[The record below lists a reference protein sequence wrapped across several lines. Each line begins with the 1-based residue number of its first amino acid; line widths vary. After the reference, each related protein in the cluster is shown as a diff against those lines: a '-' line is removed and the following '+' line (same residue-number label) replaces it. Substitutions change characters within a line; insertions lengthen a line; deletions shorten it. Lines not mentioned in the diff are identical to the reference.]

1 MVWAQSLLIKFV
13 KKSVKDLSSKKTLKV
28 LKSVITCAGK
38 GTRLLP
44 FTKELPKEMA
54 PIFSLGK
61 NGIEIKPLI
70 QQIFENLFTIGVR
83 EFCFISGKTKRSLQD
98 HFYPDQQKDIPSQL
112 SSFYE
117 MITNSKIAWM
127 NQLIPKGFGDAVL
140 ASKPFVN
147 NDVFLVQAGDVVISS
162 QIHSSI
168 TKLIELSKNEE
179 IEAAFLIQNV
189 TDPERHGI
197 VTTEKDEDISLVT
210 KVVEKPENPE
220 TDLGIMPFYFFR
232 SSIFD
237 ALNTVTPGYGNE
249 IQLTDAIQKLIES
262 GKNVAAIKMDKETI
276 LDVGTPESYWN
287 ALNLS
292 FKSSN

>member
-1 MVWAQSLLIKFV
+1 MKA
-13 KKSVKDLSSKKTLKV
+13 
-28 LKSVITCAGK
+28 VITCAGK

-54 PIFSLGK
+54 PIFANGE

-70 QQIFENLFTIGVR
+70 QQIFENLFSIGVK
-83 EFCFISGKTKRSLQD
+83 EFCFITGKTKRSLQD
-98 HFYPDQQKDIPSQL
+98 HFYPDPQQEIPSTL
-112 SSFYE
+112 SGFYK
-117 MITNSKIAWM
+117 MIINSQIAWI

-147 NDVFLVQAGDVVISS
+147 KDSFIVQAGDVAISS
-162 QIHSSI
+162 QTHSSMSD
-168 TKLIELSKNEE
+168 LIELSKNEK
-179 IEAAFLIQNV
+179 IDAGFLIQEV

-197 VTTEKDEDISLVT
+197 VTIEVNDGMSFVRKA
-210 KVVEKPENPE
+210 VEKPKVPE
-220 TDLGIMPFYFFR
+220 SNLGIVPFYFFR

-237 ALNTVTPGYGNE
+237 ALEKITPGYGNE

-262 GKNVAAIKMDKETI
+262 GKNVVAIKMDKETVF
-276 LDVGTPESYWN
+276 DVGTPESYWK

-292 FKSSN
+292 FKSSK

>member
-1 MVWAQSLLIKFV
+1 MKA
-13 KKSVKDLSSKKTLKV
+13 
-28 LKSVITCAGK
+28 VITCAGK

-70 QQIFENLFTIGVR
+70 QKIFENLFSIGIR

-98 HFYPDQQKDIPSQL
+98 HFYPDQQKDIPSPL
-112 SSFYE
+112 SNFYE
-117 MITNSKIAWM
+117 MIINSQIAWI
-127 NQLIPKGFGDAVL
+127 NQLIPRGFGDAVL

-168 TKLIELSKNEE
+168 KKLIELSKNEE
-179 IEAAFLIQNV
+179 IEAAFLVQTV

-197 VTTEKDEDISLVT
+197 VTTKKDEDISLVS

-220 TDLGIMPFYFFR
+220 TDVGIMPFYFFR

-237 ALNTVTPGYGNE
+237 ALNTITPGYGNE

-292 FKSSN
+292 FNSSK

>member
-1 MVWAQSLLIKFV
+1 MKA
-13 KKSVKDLSSKKTLKV
+13 
-28 LKSVITCAGK
+28 VITCAGK

-54 PIFSLGK
+54 PIFSYTQ

-70 QQIFENLFTIGVR
+70 QQIFENLFTVGIR

-98 HFYPDQQKDIPSQL
+98 HFYPDQQQDIPNSL
-112 SSFYE
+112 SSFYDK
-117 MITNSKIAWM
+117 IISSQIAWI

-140 ASKPFVN
+140 SSKPFVN
-147 NDVFLVQAGDVVISS
+147 NDVFFVQAGDVVISS

-168 TKLIELSKNEE
+168 KKLIELSKNEE
-179 IEAAFLIQNV
+179 IDAAFLVQTV

-197 VTTEKDEDISLVT
+197 VNIKKDEDISLVS

-220 TDLGIMPFYFFR
+220 TDIGIMPFYFFR

-237 ALNTVTPGYGNE
+237 ALHAITPGYGNE

-262 GKNVAAIKMDKETI
+262 GKNVAAIKMDNETI

-292 FKSSN
+292 FNSSK

>member
-1 MVWAQSLLIKFV
+1 MKA
-13 KKSVKDLSSKKTLKV
+13 
-28 LKSVITCAGK
+28 VITCAGK

-54 PIFSLGK
+54 PIFSFTK

-70 QQIFENLFTIGVR
+70 QQIFENLFTVGIR

-98 HFYPDQQKDIPSQL
+98 HFYPDQQQNIPSSL
-112 SSFYE
+112 SLFYD
-117 MITNSKIAWM
+117 MIINSHIAWI

-140 ASKPFVN
+140 SSKSFIKN
-147 NDVFLVQAGDVVISS
+147 NVFLVQAGDVVLSS

-168 TKLIELSKNEE
+168 KKLIELSENSD
-179 IEAAFLIQNV
+179 IEAGFLVQTV
-189 TDPERHGI
+189 TDPDRHGI
-197 VTTEKDEDISLVT
+197 VTTKTDENISVVK
-210 KVVEKPENPE
+210 KVVEKPTSPE
-220 TDLGIMPFYFFR
+220 TNLGIMPFYFFR

-237 ALNTVTPGYGNE
+237 ALEKTTPGYGGE

-262 GKNVAAIKMDKETI
+262 GKNVVAIKIDEETI
-276 LDVGTPESYWN
+276 LDVVTPESYWN

-292 FKSSN
+292 FKSSK

>member
-1 MVWAQSLLIKFV
+1 MKA
-13 KKSVKDLSSKKTLKV
+13 
-28 LKSVITCAGK
+28 VITCAGK

-54 PIFSLGK
+54 PIFSFTQ

-70 QQIFENLFTIGVR
+70 QQIFENLFTVGMR

-98 HFYPDQQKDIPSQL
+98 HFYPDQQQDIPDSL
-112 SSFYE
+112 SSFYDK
-117 MITNSKIAWM
+117 IINSQIAWI

-147 NDVFLVQAGDVVISS
+147 NDVFFVQAGDVVISS

-168 TKLIELSKNEE
+168 KKLIELSKNEE
-179 IEAAFLIQNV
+179 IEAAFLVQTV

-197 VTTEKDEDISLVT
+197 VTTKKNEDISLVS

-220 TDLGIMPFYFFR
+220 TNIGIMPFYFFR
-232 SSIFD
+232 SSVFD
-237 ALNTVTPGYGNE
+237 ALNEIIPGYGNE

-292 FKSSN
+292 FNSSK

>member
-1 MVWAQSLLIKFV
+1 
-13 KKSVKDLSSKKTLKV
+13 LKA
-28 LKSVITCAGK
+28 VITCAGK

-70 QQIFENLFTIGVR
+70 QQIFENLFEIGVR

-98 HFYPDQQKDIPSQL
+98 HFYPDQQQDIPDSL
-112 SSFYE
+112 SSFYNKT
-117 MITNSKIAWM
+117 INSQIAWV

-140 ASKPFVN
+140 VSKPFVN
-147 NDVFLVQAGDVVISS
+147 NDVFIVQAGDVVISS

-168 TKLIELSKNEE
+168 KKLIELSKNEE
-179 IEAAFLIQNV
+179 IEAAFLVQTV

-197 VTTEKDEDISLVT
+197 VTTKKDEDISLVS

-220 TDLGIMPFYFFR
+220 TDIGIMPFYFFR
-232 SSIFD
+232 TSIFD
-237 ALNTVTPGYGNE
+237 ALNTITPGYGNE

-292 FKSSN
+292 FNSSK

>member
-1 MVWAQSLLIKFV
+1 MKA
-13 KKSVKDLSSKKTLKV
+13 
-28 LKSVITCAGK
+28 VITCAGR

-61 NGIEIKPLI
+61 NDIEIKPLI
-70 QQIFENLFTIGVR
+70 QQIFENLFTVGIR

-98 HFYPDQQKDIPSQL
+98 HFYPDQQQDISDSL
-112 SSFYE
+112 SSFYDK
-117 MITNSKIAWM
+117 IIHSQIAWI

-147 NDVFLVQAGDVVISS
+147 NDVFFVQAGDVVISS
-162 QIHSSI
+162 QVHSSI
-168 TKLIELSKNEE
+168 KKLIELSKNED
-179 IEAAFLIQNV
+179 IEAAFLVQTV

-197 VTTEKDEDISLVT
+197 VTTKKDEDISLVT
-210 KVVEKPENPE
+210 KVVEKPKDPDTNI
-220 TDLGIMPFYFFR
+220 GIMPFYFFR

-237 ALNTVTPGYGNE
+237 ALNEITPGYGNE

-292 FKSSN
+292 FKSSK

>member
-1 MVWAQSLLIKFV
+1 M
-13 KKSVKDLSSKKTLKV
+13 KV
-28 LKSVITCAGK
+28 VITCAGK

-54 PIFSLGK
+54 PIFSLGE

-70 QQIFENLFTIGVR
+70 QQIFENLFTIGIR

-98 HFYPDQQKDIPSQL
+98 HFYPDQQQDIPPSL
-112 SSFYE
+112 SNFYE
-117 MITNSKIAWM
+117 MIIDSQIAWI

-140 ASKPFVN
+140 ESKSFVN

-168 TKLIELSKNEE
+168 NKLIELSKNDD
-179 IEAAFLIQNV
+179 IEAAFLVQTV

-197 VTTEKDEDISLVT
+197 VTTEKDEPISLVT
-210 KVVEKPENPE
+210 KVVEKPKDPE
-220 TDLGIMPFYFFR
+220 TNIGIMPFYFFR

-237 ALNTVTPGYGNE
+237 ALGKTAPGYGNE

-292 FKSSN
+292 FKSSE

>member
-1 MVWAQSLLIKFV
+1 M
-13 KKSVKDLSSKKTLKV
+13 KV
-28 LKSVITCAGK
+28 VITCAGK

-54 PIFSLGK
+54 PIFSSGK
-61 NGIEIKPLI
+61 DGVEIKPLI
-70 QQIFENLFTIGVR
+70 QQIFENLFTIGLR

-98 HFYPDQQKDIPSQL
+98 HFYPDQQKDIPSSL
-112 SSFYE
+112 SNFYE
-117 MITNSKIAWM
+117 MIINSQIAWM

-162 QIHSSI
+162 KIHSSI
-168 TKLIELSKNEE
+168 NKLIKLSKNKD
-179 IEAAFLIQNV
+179 IEAAFLVQTV

-197 VTTEKDEDISLVT
+197 VTTKNNEDISMVS
-210 KVVEKPENPE
+210 KVVEKPQQPE
-220 TDLGIMPFYFFR
+220 TNIGIMPFYFFR

-237 ALNTVTPGYGNE
+237 ALDGISPGYANE

-262 GKNVAAIKMDKETI
+262 GKNVAAIKMDKEII
-276 LDVGTPESYWN
+276 LDVGTTESYWN

-292 FKSSN
+292 FKSSK

>member
-1 MVWAQSLLIKFV
+1 MMPVISKFV
-13 KKSVKDLSSKKTLKV
+13 KDLFSKIIFYSLKA
-28 LKSVITCAGK
+28 VITCAGK

-54 PIFSLGK
+54 PIFSFGK
-61 NGIEIKPLI
+61 SGIEIKPLI

-98 HFYPDQQKDIPSQL
+98 HFYPDQQQDIPTSL
-112 SSFYE
+112 SSFYD
-117 MITNSKIAWM
+117 MITNSQIAWI

-140 ASKPFVN
+140 ASKPFIN
-147 NDVFLVQAGDVVISS
+147 KNTFIVQAGDVVISS
-162 QIHSSI
+162 QKHSSI

-179 IEAAFLIQNV
+179 IEAGFLIQEV

-197 VTTEKDEDISLVT
+197 VTTKTNEDISLVT
-210 KVVEKPENPE
+210 KVVEKPKIAE
-220 TDLGIMPFYFFR
+220 TNLGIIPFYFFR
-232 SSIFD
+232 PSIFD
-237 ALNTVTPGYGNE
+237 ALQTITPGYGNE

-262 GKNVAAIKMDKETI
+262 GKNVASIKMDKEII

-292 FKSSN
+292 FKSSK